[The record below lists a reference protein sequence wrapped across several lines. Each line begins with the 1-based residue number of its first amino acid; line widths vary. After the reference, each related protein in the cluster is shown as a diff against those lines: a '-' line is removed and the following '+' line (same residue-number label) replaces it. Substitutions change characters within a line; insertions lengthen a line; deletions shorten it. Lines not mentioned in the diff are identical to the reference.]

1 MAISIRGFFTTGVAV
16 LGMLAVPA
24 LAGPADLAALDQS
37 ADGEEL
43 RARAQA
49 LSARLRATPKDAVL
63 YTRRGETWFR
73 LHEFDR
79 AIEDFNRAIA
89 LDRNQDDAW
98 YGRGMAYG
106 RSGEVQKGIDDL
118 SVYIERNPKSSPAYT
133 KRGVRYLWLGDLDR
147 AGSDLRQAIALDPRN
162 AEAHD
167 DLGVVYAQ
175 RGDYDAALRH
185 FSTTVRLDPG
195 YQKAWHNLAMA
206 RYLQGHA
213 AGALEAVDRSLRLDP
228 DNRNSLLL
236 KGEILAAL
244 GRHAEARKAQ
254 EDAELLP
261 DGNWSE
267 RMSIR

>member
-1 MAISIRGFFTTGVAV
+1 MSIAVRRLFTVVAV
-16 LGMLAVPA
+16 FSGVPA
-24 LAGPADLAALDQS
+24 LPVLAGPAELAALEQP

-43 RARAQA
+43 RARVEA
-49 LSARLRATPKDAVL
+49 LSARLRAAPKDAVL

-73 LHEFDR
+73 LHEFER

-106 RSGEVQKGIDDL
+106 RSGDVQKGIDDL
-118 SVYIERNPKSSPAYT
+118 SVYIERNPSNSPAYT
-133 KRGVRYLWLGDLDR
+133 KRGVRYLWLGDLDH
-147 AGSDLRQAIALDPRN
+147 AGADLRRAIELDPRN

-167 DLGVVYAQ
+167 DLGVVHAQ
-175 RGDYDAALRH
+175 RGEYDAALRH
-185 FSTTVRLDPG
+185 FNTTVRLDPG

-206 RYLQGHA
+206 HYIQGSA
-213 AGALEAVDRSLRLDP
+213 TRALEAVDRSLRLSP
-228 DNRNSLLL
+228 ENRNSLLL
-236 KGEILAAL
+236 KGEILAVL